1 MQPDIDVKHLRY
13 NEQCQIQY
21 TWYEQPIIAV
31 KYLVF
36 HDAEMPYVTQWN
48 VYEIEPYNTPSN
60 SRKWSWNLYIF
71 IKIIVTV

>member
-36 HDAEMPYVTQWN
+36 HDAEMPYVTQ
-48 VYEIEPYNTPSN
+48 
-60 SRKWSWNLYIF
+60 
-71 IKIIVTV
+71 